1 MNADDFGI
9 SKDANLKTAELMEA
23 KAVTSAT
30 IIANGAEFDQAIALA
45 KKLPD
50 CSFGVHLNITQ
61 FTPLSRNQELKRL
74 LDKNGEFSSARL
86 PKTLS
91 LSLQRAIIEEFQLQ
105 IDRVR
110 SALGR
115 ISHVDSHHHVHT
127 RPMLF
132 PLLAYLM
139 RTNRIKAARL
149 TKNLYAPPCAPN
161 TSQLLKKQMWNTA
174 LRAFGGCHTT
184 DYFSDLSALRSNLKH
199 LDGAVI
205 EIMCH
210 PGHPD
215 FEDETQ
221 LIRSDWRAKLDAE
234 IDLIT
239 YDALRTWNSHTITRS
254 V

>member
-9 SKDANLKTAELMEA
+9 SKKANLETAELMEA

-30 IIANGAEFDQAIALA
+30 IIANGPEFDQAIAFA
-45 KKLPD
+45 KKLPE

-61 FTPLSRNQELKRL
+61 FAPLSKNPELEPL
-74 LDKNGEFSSARL
+74 LDGNGEFSSAQL
-86 PKTLS
+86 PQTPGLP
-91 LSLQRAIIEEFQLQ
+91 LQRAIIEELQLQ
-105 IDRVR
+105 INRVR

-115 ISHVDSHHHVHT
+115 ISHVDSHHHIHT

-132 PLLAYLM
+132 PLLVYLIQA
-139 RTNRIKAARL
+139 NRIKAARL
-149 TKNLYAPPCAPN
+149 TKNLYAPANAPN
-161 TSQLLKKQMWNTA
+161 TSQRLKKQIWNTA
-174 LRAFGGCHTT
+174 LRAIGKCHTT
-184 DYFSDLSALRSNLKH
+184 DYFTDLSALRSNLKR

-221 LIRSDWRAKLDAE
+221 LIRSDWRAGLDAE
-234 IDLIT
+234 VDLIT
-239 YDALRTWNSHTITRS
+239 YDALTRT
-254 V
+254 